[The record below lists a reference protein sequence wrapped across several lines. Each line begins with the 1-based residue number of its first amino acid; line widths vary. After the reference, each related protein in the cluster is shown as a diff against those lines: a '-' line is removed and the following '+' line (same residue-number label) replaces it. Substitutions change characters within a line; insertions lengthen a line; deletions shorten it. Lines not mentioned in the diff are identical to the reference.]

1 MEKNN
6 RKVFYQGIHKLLWI
20 SYFCCLYW
28 NIRGGKR
35 KQDAV
40 YCFRKMQENM
50 CLLYEGAGEVQ
61 HFIAC
66 NFHVRN
72 MLLHGQSNTAVGRSL
87 TTWILLLKA
96 FLQNVV
102 AFCNKTSCLALM
114 GSLLREYNCL
124 CLLSFC
130 SNVWIAVGHQGF
142 QLWIC
147 WWCSTQYCTANH
159 SFLWTLFIQ
168 CECSSICYYI
178 QGGFV
183 TKPRPGPAAWW
194 MVHRLSCIY
203 QLRGKRTKT
212 VKTNHGLEDREN
224 KGNASL
230 FYQRSSL

>member
-28 NIRGGKR
+28 NVRGGKR

-130 SNVWIAVGHQGF
+130 SDVWIAVGHQGF

-147 WWCSTQYCTANH
+147 WWCSTVLHSQSFISLNSVHSMWVQQYLLLHTR
-159 SFLWTLFIQ
+159 
-168 CECSSICYYI
+168 
-178 QGGFV
+178 GFCHQ
-183 TKPRPGPAAWW
+183 TKAWA
-194 MVHRLSCIY
+194 SC
-203 QLRGKRTKT
+203 LVNG
-212 VKTNHGLEDREN
+212 
-224 KGNASL
+224 A
-230 FYQRSSL
+230 